1 MLQRGPA
8 RDKLGAVIA
17 RHDWIT
23 TSQIAEA
30 VGVHPTTLQRWA
42 KVGLL
47 PEPAL
52 IARGRKGRSH
62 WWPPRT
68 IEQARWVKARIEELW
83 TSEEIL
89 DALKRGDFTPGTSG
103 SGEQK
108 PGT

>member
-1 MLQRGPA
+1 M
-8 RDKLGAVIA
+8 IA
-17 RHDWIT
+17 RQDWIT

-42 KVGLL
+42 KIGFL

-89 DALKRGDFTPGTSG
+89 EALKRGDFTPPDADFGG
-103 SGEQK
+103 QK
-108 PGT
+108 GGA